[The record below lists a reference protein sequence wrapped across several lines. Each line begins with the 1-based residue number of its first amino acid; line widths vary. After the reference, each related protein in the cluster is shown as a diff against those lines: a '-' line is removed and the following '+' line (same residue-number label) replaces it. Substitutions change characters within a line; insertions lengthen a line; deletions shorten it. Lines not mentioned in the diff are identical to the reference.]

1 MGFRFGVYAF
11 DDERGLEGPA
21 GRIPLRPKDARLL
34 AVLLSA
40 DGRTV
45 SKDAIIDTVWND
57 RVVTEDSIT
66 QAVRRLRSALPP
78 SGGQQIVQTVY
89 GSGVRIGVQI
99 ARGSVDASPPSAIA
113 ASASVEA
120 TACLT
125 SAREIAARRRPRDFD
140 AAVQVAQ
147 RAVELDP
154 NFVAGWCALADLH
167 VLRAGRM
174 IAPPREA
181 GACAVEAAER
191 ALQVDGRCA
200 PALAA
205 RGWVRAVVELDV
217 ANGIGDF
224 EASLR
229 CDPRYWFARALHA
242 WALVAA
248 GRVGEA
254 VAEIRASVE
263 LNPWA
268 GWTSGGLGQY
278 LYFAGDAEA
287 GLREVRAA
295 AQRFPDLEISQQ
307 QLSLVT
313 SGVGLHDEAISAGRR
328 AVELA
333 PETPLVHS
341 ALACALA
348 RAGRRREARLQIQTI
363 ESMSLPAAG
372 TWLASAHLALG
383 QRERA
388 IESLR
393 VARQIGAPQFV
404 YAFVDPRLEPLH
416 GDAAFERL
424 RPSPRGGQARKSLKQ
439 ASL

>member
-1 MGFRFGVYAF
+1 MVFRFGVYAF

-21 GRIPLRPKDARLL
+21 GRISLRPKDSRLL
-34 AVLLSA
+34 TLLLSA

-45 SKDAIIDTVWND
+45 TKDAIIETVWND

-78 SGGQQIVQTVY
+78 AGGNQIVQTVH
-89 GSGVRIGVQI
+89 GTGLRIGVPI
-99 ARGSVDASPPSAIA
+99 ARGPTDASPTPAIA

-125 SAREIAARRRPRDFD
+125 SAREMAARRRPRDFD
-140 AAVQVAQ
+140 AAVTAAR
-147 RAVELDP
+147 RAVDLDP
-154 NFVAGWCALADLH
+154 TFVAAWCALADLH

-174 IAPPREA
+174 IAFPRDA
-181 GACAVEAAER
+181 GVSAVEAAER
-191 ALQVDGRCA
+191 ALELDSRCA
-200 PALAA
+200 PALAV

-217 ANGIGDF
+217 ANGIGDCQ
-224 EASLR
+224 ASLG
-229 CDPRYWFARALHA
+229 CDPRHWFARALYA

-248 GRVGEA
+248 GRMAAA
-254 VAEIRASVE
+254 VAEIRASME

-268 GWTSGGLGQY
+268 GWTSGALGQY

-287 GLREVRAA
+287 GLREARAA

-307 QLSLVT
+307 QLSLVA

-348 RAGRRREARLQIQTI
+348 RAGQRKEASRQIHAI
-363 ESMSLPAAG
+363 ESLPLAAAG

-388 IESLR
+388 IECLR
-393 VARQIGAPQFV
+393 LARQIGAPQFV
-404 YAFVDPRLEPLH
+404 YAFVDPRLEPLR

-424 RPSPRGGQARKSLKQ
+424 RPLQGLGQAGQSPKQ
-439 ASL
+439 